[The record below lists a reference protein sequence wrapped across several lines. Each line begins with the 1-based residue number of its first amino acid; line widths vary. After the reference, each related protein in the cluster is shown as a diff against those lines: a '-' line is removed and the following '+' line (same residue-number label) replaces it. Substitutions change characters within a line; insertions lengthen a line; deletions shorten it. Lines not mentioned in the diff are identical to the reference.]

1 MPEWISQRLPE
12 NWGTT
17 EVVLAAA
24 GFTIAT
30 AVVSLA
36 VTAAVLIRLPPDH
49 FACAPASAACPSR
62 PPYIHWPLLVL
73 KNLLGLVL
81 IALGGMMSVPGVPG
95 QGLLTILIG
104 VMLLDFPGKRRLERW
119 LLRRRGV
126 LAAINKVRARYG
138 RPPLVLDA
146 PPVAA

>member
-1 MPEWISQRLPE
+1 
-12 NWGTT
+12 
-17 EVVLAAA
+17 
-24 GFTIAT
+24 
-30 AVVSLA
+30 
-36 VTAAVLIRLPPDH
+36 
-49 FACAPASAACPSR
+49 
-62 PPYIHWPLLVL
+62 
-73 KNLLGLVL
+73 
-81 IALGGMMSVPGVPG
+81 MMSVPGVPG